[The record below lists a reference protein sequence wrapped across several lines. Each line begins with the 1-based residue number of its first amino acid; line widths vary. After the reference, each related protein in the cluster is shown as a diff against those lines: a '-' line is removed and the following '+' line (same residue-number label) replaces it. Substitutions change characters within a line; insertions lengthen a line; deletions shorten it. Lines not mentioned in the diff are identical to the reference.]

1 MSQTVQE
8 SNVATAGPSPAD
20 SGPVVDLVDPPP
32 FVMTLEEFAR
42 RMPLLQPPCA
52 YRLSLDSGVEF
63 NNVKHAFEQPLAV
76 RLDTWLR
83 LLRSLG
89 VSLVAATRDKDVA
102 SDDATVARVL
112 IGAAKDD
119 AGPRLAPSR
128 QSSLQECRRA
138 RGLSM
143 ATLAHQVGV
152 SIDTVTSVERGRGL
166 LRNVARVCQQYSM
179 ALFVALPG
187 RFNSV
192 EQLWAAHAERYLLAP
207 SQFPLRRPTRK
218 FEAQPASPE
227 GPPRRRT
234 GPPRKA
240 RPDDN

>member
-1 MSQTVQE
+1 
-8 SNVATAGPSPAD
+8 
-20 SGPVVDLVDPPP
+20 
-32 FVMTLEEFAR
+32 
-42 RMPLLQPPCA
+42 
-52 YRLSLDSGVEF
+52 
-63 NNVKHAFEQPLAV
+63 
-76 RLDTWLR
+76 
-83 LLRSLG
+83 
-89 VSLVAATRDKDVA
+89 
-102 SDDATVARVL
+102 
-112 IGAAKDD
+112 
-119 AGPRLAPSR
+119 
-128 QSSLQECRRA
+128 
-138 RGLSM
+138 
-143 ATLAHQVGV
+143 
-152 SIDTVTSVERGRGL
+152 
-166 LRNVARVCQQYSM
+166 M